1 MVTWLKFVCVI
12 FEQLLLSQ
20 LIVLILANYIYKGF
34 KYFNYEMS
42 HESFGH
48 KHK

>member
-20 LIVLILANYIYKGF
+20 LIVLILANDIYNGY
-34 KYFNYEMS
+34 KYFNYE
-42 HESFGH
+42 
-48 KHK
+48 